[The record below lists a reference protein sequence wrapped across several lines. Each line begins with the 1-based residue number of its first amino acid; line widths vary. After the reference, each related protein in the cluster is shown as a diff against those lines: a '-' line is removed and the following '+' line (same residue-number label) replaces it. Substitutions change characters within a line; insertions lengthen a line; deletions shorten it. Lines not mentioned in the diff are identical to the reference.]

1 MATKSAVKK
10 GSPEAKERMRKAR
23 EARAAKNQAV
33 QAEQDVV
40 YATGICHCRNKRWVK
55 AFLKSGESVR
65 VNTGRP
71 MKSPRGSVL
80 KCKKVQ
86 EPNYYETV
94 V

>member
-23 EARAAKNQAV
+23 EARAAKKQADQV
-33 QAEQDVV
+33 GQDVV
-40 YATGICHCRNKRWVK
+40 YATGVCHCQNKRWVK
-55 AFLKSGESVR
+55 AFLKSGEAVR
-65 VNTGRP
+65 VNTGKP
-71 MKSPRGSVL
+71 LKSPRGTIL
-80 KCKKVQ
+80 KCRKVQ